1 VELYEVMGDG
11 ESEAQ
16 TAMLPCRCAVALNE
30 RFKDVRQQLLIDA
43 LAGIADADSNFRGI
57 VFQRNLYNAVLRSE
71 LDSIAKQVRENLVE
85 TFPIT
90 QNFGRV
96 LQVRLQL
103 QGLRISREADGI
115 QRIFNNS
122 SQVDGFELD

>member
-1 VELYEVMGDG
+1 VELYEVMDDG
-11 ESEAQ
+11 ESDAQ

-30 RFKDVRQQLLIDA
+30 RFKDVRQQLLTDA
-43 LAGIADADSNFRGI
+43 LAGIEDSDSNFRDI

-115 QRIFNNS
+115 QSIFNNS